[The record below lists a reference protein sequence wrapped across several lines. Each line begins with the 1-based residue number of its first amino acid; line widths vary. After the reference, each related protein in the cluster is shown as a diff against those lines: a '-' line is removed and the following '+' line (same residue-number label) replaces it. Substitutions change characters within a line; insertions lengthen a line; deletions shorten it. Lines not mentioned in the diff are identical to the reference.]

1 MRWVLFHLLIFIVLL
16 VDFLF
21 FKKGVKW
28 RQAVMWSITWISLS
42 LTFNAYIFWYQGWD
56 KGLEFFTA
64 YLMEKSLS
72 IDNLFVFLLIFSYFK
87 IPKSLQHRL
96 LFWGVVGAFILR
108 LGMIL
113 AGVVLVSMF
122 AWLTYILGVIVAI
135 TGIKLIVQ
143 KKSELALEQS
153 RLLQFMKR
161 YFPITD
167 SFEGDKFVIFRK
179 KSFYLTPLALA
190 LVMLESSDILFAI
203 DSIPTVLSVTN
214 DIFIA
219 YTSNVFAV
227 VGLRDLFFVMEP
239 WFSLL
244 AKLKVGLGSVLLF
257 IGFKMLASPFVQ
269 IPVGASL
276 AVVVLILALT
286 VLYIKKRKPTA

>member
-1 MRWVLFHLLIFIVLL
+1 MRWIIFHLCIFFVLAIDLIF
-16 VDFLF
+16 FR
-21 FKKGVKW
+21 KGVKW
-28 RQAVMWSITWISLS
+28 KGALAWSICWIFLS
-42 LTFNAYIFWYQGWD
+42 FLFNGYIFWQEGTT
-56 KGLEFFTA
+56 KGVEFFTA

-87 IPKSLQHRL
+87 IPKPLQHRL

-113 AGVVLVSMF
+113 AGVALVSLF
-122 AWLTYILGVIVAI
+122 SWLTYLLGLIVGF

-143 KKSELALEQS
+143 KQQQLTLEKS
-153 RLLQFMKR
+153 RLLKFMR
-161 YFPITD
+161 ASLPITEE
-167 SFEGDKFVIFRK
+167 FVQDKFAVWRRGK
-179 KSFYLTPLALA
+179 LYLTPLCLA

-227 VGLRDLFFVMEP
+227 LGLRDLFFVMEP
-239 WFSLL
+239 WFDVL
-244 AKLKVGLGSVLLF
+244 ARLKVGLGAILLF
-257 IGFKMLASPFVQ
+257 IGLKLILAPFIA
-269 IPVGASL
+269 IPTTVSL
-276 AVVVLILALT
+276 AVVVMILALS
-286 VLYIKKRKPTA
+286 VIYIKNRMPKA

>member
-1 MRWVLFHLLIFIVLL
+1 MRWILFHLLIFIVLSI
-16 VDFLF
+16 DFIF

-28 RQAVMWSITWISLS
+28 RQAVIWSASWISLA
-42 LTFNAYIFWYQGWD
+42 LLFNLYIFLHQGWD

-87 IPKSLQHRL
+87 VPKELQHRL

-113 AGVVLVSMF
+113 AGVTLVGMF
-122 AWLTYILGVIVAI
+122 AWLTYILGAVVAF

-143 KKSELALEQS
+143 KKNALALEKS
-153 RLLQFMKR
+153 RLLRFIRR

-167 SFEGDKFVIFRK
+167 SFEGDKFIIFRRQT
-179 KSFYLTPLALA
+179 FYLTPLALA
-190 LVMLESSDILFAI
+190 LIMLESSDILFAI
-203 DSIPTVLSVTN
+203 DSIPTVLSVTS

-239 WFSLL
+239 WFDLL
-244 AKLKVGLGSVLLF
+244 ARLKVGLGSVLLF
-257 IGFKMLASPFVQ
+257 IGFKMLSSPFVQ
-269 IPVGASL
+269 IPVGVSL
-276 AVVVLILALT
+276 AVVVLILGLT
-286 VLYIKKRKPTA
+286 VLYIKNRKPTI